1 MKNNKSTMMRLL
13 LGKRMYD
20 YEKKIII
27 LITIKN
33 FCIKMKNRYELMNF
47 TVLATSREEVIT
59 VNLENY

>member
-47 TVLATSREEVIT
+47 TVLATSREEVIP